1 MKKILAIMVLFLMAN
16 AALAAKTVRHRKP
29 TTASVIAYALAD
41 VGRVRSEMLKDDYPR
56 FTEWQR
62 AKYLQI
68 TFGNKD
74 YIYNGKRQLIRI
86 SKSNSPTAG
95 VIGSYA
101 EVNWELLDKDQKT
114 YSDLF
119 GQHVIHFNGRHWV
132 EVASA
137 GTAEGYG
144 DSLQKAKV
152 PAWVIKRLN
161 LRASADGN
169 NRVLSSAS

>member
-1 MKKILAIMVLFLMAN
+1 MEEQMKKILAIMVLFLMAN

-41 VGRVRSEMLKDDYPR
+41 VGRVRSEMSKSDYPQ

-74 YIYNGKRQLIRI
+74 YIYNGKRQLIRVR
-86 SKSNSPTAG
+86 KSNSPTAG

-119 GQHVIHFNGRHWV
+119 GQQVTHFNGRHWV
-132 EVASA
+132 EVARA

-152 PAWVIKRLN
+152 PAWVIKRLK
-161 LRASADGN
+161 
-169 NRVLSSAS
+169 V